1 MTPDKQ
7 AVPAKCS
14 LCSQPMSTPAVC
26 DFCHSLQ
33 DIGTM
38 TDHFTLLGLP
48 RQYDLD
54 AAAIRDK
61 FLALNR
67 HAHPDFH
74 GQESGDV
81 QDLSLRISS
90 QINDAYRTLS
100 DPFTRAAYLLE
111 LLGGKSSAQ
120 DKTVPDG
127 FLSTMMMLQEEIA
140 DAKAGGDKA
149 DMVRLRETLTKQYQG
164 LLKRIEQL
172 FADHQEAV
180 SCQAVV
186 TDVLDEIRKQLNAMS
201 YVKKLLSQV

>member
-1 MTPDKQ
+1 MPPDKQ

-14 LCSQPMSTPAVC
+14 HCSQPMSTPAVC
-26 DFCHSLQ
+26 DFCHSLH
-33 DIGTM
+33 DIGAM

-54 AAAIRDK
+54 PAAIRDK

-81 QDLSLRISS
+81 QNLSLRISS

-120 DKTVPDG
+120 DKSVPDG

-140 DAKAGGDKA
+140 DAKAGKDQDSLK
-149 DMVRLRETLTKQYQG
+149 RLREVLTKQYQG
-164 LLKRIEQL
+164 ILNRITQL
-172 FADHQEAV
+172 FKDHQEAV

-186 TDVLDEIRKQLNAMS
+186 ADVLDEIRKQVNAMS
-201 YVKKLLSQV
+201 YLKKLLGQV